1 MKLKFFIMLFL
12 LGISIALFAQ
22 DKASKPNYKNVRK
35 LKSKT
40 DFTEKIDIRRPNQS
54 SEMKRTET
62 EATVDMRI
70 NIKEKIK
77 KSNKLL
83 Y

>member
-1 MKLKFFIMLFL
+1 MKIKHIIMILF
-12 LGISIALFAQ
+12 LGISMFLFGQ
-22 DKASKPNYKNVRK
+22 DKPSKPIRK

-62 EATVDMRI
+62 QATVDMRI
-70 NIKEKIK
+70 NIKDKIK